1 MPGLEGIQITAGDTG
16 KCSPAV
22 QAREIGPSDFEDHT
36 AFSAVSK

>member
-1 MPGLEGIQITAGDTG
+1 MPGLEGMQLTAGGAG

-22 QAREIGPSDFEDHT
+22 QAMEIEGHT